1 MKTVA
6 LREICTVFGDGDWI
20 ESKDQ
25 STDGIR
31 LIQTGNVG
39 DGVFKDRIEKAR
51 WISEETFQRLRCTEI
66 GEGDVLISRLPDPV
80 GRSCLLPALEHK
92 AITAVDCSI
101 VRFDQEVM
109 DPKFFVYYSQSS
121 AYASSIEPL
130 ISGSTR
136 QRISRENLGTIQIPI
151 PPLKKQREI
160 VERLDSAFA
169 EIELLERNLTQCDEK
184 TNQLN
189 QSLLNTAFTVG
200 ISATSRK
207 SFLGDHVIFQNGY
220 AFKSKEYTN
229 EGHYLIRIKNVQQG
243 HIEVNDQC
251 YVSIPKEDKF
261 QKFILHAGDIVVS
274 LTGNVGRIAR
284 IRAVHLPAAL
294 NQRVASVKPK
304 SDSILT
310 DEYLYYLLRT
320 PEFLEFA
327 IGTSKG
333 AAQQNISTSDMEKF
347 EIHIPTIEE
356 QNQVVEKLDE
366 AFAEIE
372 KIKNQLAIK
381 RDFAGML
388 RQSLLSDSFSPNE
401 EEVKA

>member
-1 MKTVA
+1 MKLA
-6 LREICTVFGDGDWI
+6 KLGDICI
-20 ESKDQ
+20 LSKGKTITRAT
-25 STDGIR
+25 SI
-31 LIQTGNVG
+31 
-39 DGVFKDRIEKAR
+39 
-51 WISEETFQRLRCTEI
+51 
-66 GEGDVLISRLPDPV
+66 EGDVPVIGGGLGPTYYHNLANSKPPVITISASGANAGFVNYWNVPIWASDCTTIVEKPNSPV
-80 GRSCLLPALEHK
+80 SINYIYKYLQSRQEFINNELRRGSAQPHVYTSDIADLE
-92 AITAVDCSI
+92 
-101 VRFDQEVM
+101 
-109 DPKFFVYYSQSS
+109 
-121 AYASSIEPL
+121 
-130 ISGSTR
+130 
-136 QRISRENLGTIQIPI
+136 IPI
-151 PPLKKQREI
+151 PSLEKQRKI
-160 VERLDSAFA
+160 VEKLDSAFA
-169 EIELLERNLTQCDEK
+169 EIDLLERNLTQCDEK

-189 QSLLNTAFTVG
+189 ESLLNTAFTVG
-200 ISATSRK
+200 ISATSTK

-347 EIHIPTIEE
+347 EIHIPTIEK
-356 QNQVVEKLDE
+356 QNQVVEKLDG

-401 EEVKA
+401 EMVKA